1 MILLWSNSKNINN
14 RLILYIMYQLLDRL
28 KKNNQSV
35 IYPLGKSF
43 LIVNATIG
51 IFFFIYLIQAYVL
64 YERSSAS
71 DQMVI
76 HTNDVLSNIRGADAD
91 NGKLSSE
98 IRGYLLTANKSYVK
112 GINESAQNLK
122 NDIGNLFWLSKDD
135 KQEQERLLTYAG
147 FIDNKISIADDLIKR
162 VSAGQRIFAEPQA
175 LMQVDEDINMSLAN
189 IKKEELQLLAQRIEN
204 NRYYSKSRVIFSLI
218 SYVLI
223 TIFLILALY
232 KIYHNI
238 KRRALAEQKARINEA
253 KYKTLVES
261 SGLIMLVINK
271 EGVINFASKGIEE
284 LAGFKPEELVSLPL
298 IKCVLPAFREQL
310 SNIIDAAVNKGA
322 YNSSF
327 ELKIYVDGGR
337 NKWVSCRIFHVNK
350 EQQEGGEWQLL
361 MWDIDDEK
369 KMQLEL
375 EEMEAERKTQ
385 QQLTQSIIDNIPSAI
400 YIKDLQGRYM
410 VVNKKMESFIGLTTE
425 NIIGKTDRELN
436 QNIARYL
443 EIKHTDNTVLEY
455 RAPVSV
461 EEQKEFDG
469 KTQYYWV
476 TKFPLFDENGQ
487 VRHICGLASDIT
499 ERKENELKLV
509 EAKKDAEKAKVA
521 QETFLANMSHEIRTP
536 MNGIIGMGNLLLG
549 TELDQ
554 EQQEF
559 TENIHESAENL
570 LSIIN
575 DILDFSKIKSG
586 KFLFDHTNFKLK
598 PVIEKAIYPLRF
610 KAEEKMVKLNLRF
623 DTMLPEVLEGDPL
636 RLQQIIINLV
646 GNAIKFTTNG
656 SVDVQVTAKQTNA
669 EKIDLHVGV
678 KDTGIG
684 IAQSKLDYIFESF
697 TQNNQNTSRKYGGT
711 GLGLAIVKQLVEMQG
726 GGISVSSTLG
736 LGSEFSFAIPYIV
749 GKELAAAA
757 GREHGEAGKNMLG
770 GINILVAEDNIINQ
784 KVVKNTLQK
793 QGANVLIAANGK
805 EAVEQMLGKRFD
817 VVLMDLQM
825 PEVDGYKATRYIRQ
839 VMKNDVPILA
849 MTADVL
855 KGEAEKCF
863 EAGMT
868 GFISKPFEPNDL
880 YLQILKVTKDK
891 QEQVIKDNKTK
902 MMEQSVVDFSFLYEI
917 SDNDPQY
924 IHDVIE
930 IFLGT
935 MPEGLDKLEDLI
947 RNTDDWEAIYKQAHF
962 LKSSVS
968 IVKVRNMFDDLAKI
982 EALARQQTNK
992 EEITILLDKLLAIF
1006 REAHPVLIE
1015 EMNKA

>member
-1 MILLWSNSKNINN
+1 
-14 RLILYIMYQLLDRL
+14 
-28 KKNNQSV
+28 
-35 IYPLGKSF
+35 
-43 LIVNATIG
+43 
-51 IFFFIYLIQAYVL
+51 
-64 YERSSAS
+64 
-71 DQMVI
+71 
-76 HTNDVLSNIRGADAD
+76 
-91 NGKLSSE
+91 
-98 IRGYLLTANKSYVK
+98 
-112 GINESAQNLK
+112 
-122 NDIGNLFWLSKDD
+122 
-135 KQEQERLLTYAG
+135 
-147 FIDNKISIADDLIKR
+147 
-162 VSAGQRIFAEPQA
+162 
-175 LMQVDEDINMSLAN
+175 
-189 IKKEELQLLAQRIEN
+189 
-204 NRYYSKSRVIFSLI
+204 
-218 SYVLI
+218 
-223 TIFLILALY
+223 
-232 KIYHNI
+232 
-238 KRRALAEQKARINEA
+238 
-253 KYKTLVES
+253 
-261 SGLIMLVINK
+261 
-271 EGVINFASKGIEE
+271 
-284 LAGFKPEELVSLPL
+284 
-298 IKCVLPAFREQL
+298 
-310 SNIIDAAVNKGA
+310 
-322 YNSSF
+322 
-327 ELKIYVDGGR
+327 
-337 NKWVSCRIFHVNK
+337 
-350 EQQEGGEWQLL
+350 
-361 MWDIDDEK
+361 
-369 KMQLEL
+369 
-375 EEMEAERKTQ
+375 
-385 QQLTQSIIDNIPSAI
+385 
-400 YIKDLQGRYM
+400 
-410 VVNKKMESFIGLTTE
+410 MESFIGLTTE

-436 QNIARYL
+436 QNTARYL

-669 EKIDLHVGV
+669 EKIDLHVEV

-947 RNTDDWEAIYKQAHF
+947 RNTDDWEATYKQAHF

-992 EEITILLDKLLAIF
+992 EEITILLDKLLTIF

>member
-1 MILLWSNSKNINN
+1 
-14 RLILYIMYQLLDRL
+14 MYQLLDRL

-218 SYVLI
+218 SYLLI

-436 QNIARYL
+436 QNTARYL

-669 EKIDLHVGV
+669 EKIDLHVEV

-947 RNTDDWEAIYKQAHF
+947 RNTDDWEATYKQAHF

-992 EEITILLDKLLAIF
+992 EEITILLDKLLTIF

>member
-1 MILLWSNSKNINN
+1 
-14 RLILYIMYQLLDRL
+14 MYQLLDRL
-28 KKNNQSV
+28 KRNNQSV

-436 QNIARYL
+436 QNTARYL

-487 VRHICGLASDIT
+487 VKHICGLASDIT